1 MKQKDVIEQLKSL
14 KSIRPNSHTLM
25 SIERDIY
32 YQLKIDKRYSVWERM
47 TCFFKDVFLTFKS
60 NPIASYG
67 IAAALLIIV
76 FLSIST
82 GFLPNEIN
90 KTLLYAKIAVAPN
103 QYEKAKIAFSYTQ
116 AQTDMLDK
124 NNSKLDTYQL
134 TEVSRTIALANT
146 QLSGLKLMGE
156 KGKYTSQQ
164 CQELY
169 KEYSQHLEKLDSLLS
184 KVSIDNGDEES
195 IELLKAQIAG
205 YEKESEQKLKV
216 Y

>member
-1 MKQKDVIEQLKSL
+1 MKQEDVIRQLNLL
-14 KSIRPNSHTLM
+14 KLIKPGSHTLKT
-25 SIERDIY
+25 IERDVY
-32 YQLKIDKRYSVWERM
+32 SQLKINENSSIWERV
-47 TCFFKDVFLTFKS
+47 TCFSKNVYLTFKS
-60 NPIASYG
+60 NPFPSYTIATV
-67 IAAALLIIV
+67 LLIIV

-124 NNSKLDTYQL
+124 NSSKIDTYKL

-156 KGKYTSQQ
+156 KGKYTTQQ

-184 KVSIDNGDEES
+184 KTSIDNGDKKS
-195 IELLKAQIAG
+195 IEFLKAQIAG
-205 YEKESEQKLKV
+205 YEKESEQKLKG